1 MRTYLGMIN
10 FYHRFVQNLAFYLAP
25 LNEYLK
31 KEGNKNFREIAW
43 TEEAKAAFQNSKDLS
58 AESALLV
65 YPRENCKLSIVADA
79 RHLQGDQNV
88 VADALSRV
96 EINNVKFF
104 QEGLNHNELAKAQQ
118 DDAFIKSLIE
128 NLSKSSLKISEVKIE
143 NSDQVILCDVST
155 DKVRPIIPEQ
165 FQKVF
170 DKIHNLAH
178 SGIKA
183 TRNLL
188 QRRFV
193 WKNMKKNIRDWV
205 KCCFSRQKG
214 KIIRHNKSPLGQF
227 NIPSGRF
234 ENLHVDLVGL
244 LPSSNGCRY
253 LLTVVDRFS
262 CWFTATP

>member
-1 MRTYLGMIN
+1 MSYISEFTN
-10 FYHRFVQNLAFYLAP
+10 DV
-25 LNEYLK
+25 
-31 KEGNKNFREIAW
+31 
-43 TEEAKAAFQNSKDLS
+43 
-58 AESALLV
+58 
-65 YPRENCKLSIVADA
+65 
-79 RHLQGDQNV
+79 RHLRGDQNV

-104 QEGLNHNELAKAQQ
+104 QEGLNYNEIAKAQQ

-128 NLSKSSLKISEVKIE
+128 NPSKSSLKISEVKIE
-143 NSDQVILCDVST
+143 DSDQVILCDVST

-165 FQKVF
+165 FQKVVF

-205 KCCFSRQKG
+205 KCCVSCQKD

-227 NIPSGRF
+227 SIPSGRF
-234 ENLHVDLVGL
+234 ENLHVDLVGP

-253 LLTVVDRFS
+253 LLTVVDRFPLVYS
-262 CWFTATP
+262 HLHERNYSRGYN